1 MEFRILAATGDDGRL
16 WSDLERGLPPAQR
29 DLHFLPEY
37 GLIYQATYGHEPLL
51 AYLADGRDYAIQ
63 PFVVRRLN
71 ALPFLA
77 EQRVAEPFHDIA
89 NAYGYG
95 GPLCSDPGGA
105 RAQDLL
111 AELDA
116 RFRAWCSSRRIAAE
130 FCALHPLL
138 DNRLLVAGWR
148 GVEASAQKRVVYLDL
163 AQGEAALWQAVN
175 RGHRSS
181 IQRARRAGVS
191 VERVAADAEHL
202 AGFERLYALTMQRHR
217 AAERWRFPG
226 NYFGNCARFLGPGR
240 VSLFFARVGGAVA
253 SAYLL
258 LHDAGI
264 AYYHFGGSD
273 DAFFRLRPNNLLLYE
288 TALWAKRAGN
298 RIYHLGGGVTS
309 EEDDNLLRFKSGFG
323 GMSAALYTYGRVHDR
338 AAYDR
343 LCELKM
349 SHERAT
355 LGRTLDS
362 DYFPLY
368 RR

>member
-1 MEFRILAATGDDGRL
+1 MEFRVLAATGEEGRF
-16 WSDLERGLPPAQR
+16 WSALLRRLPPELL

-37 GLIYQATYGHEPLL
+37 GLIYQSTYGHEPLL
-51 AYLADGRDYAIQ
+51 AYVSDGRRYAIQ
-63 PFVVRRLN
+63 PFVKRQLN

-77 EQRVAEPFHDIA
+77 EQRITEPFHDIA

-95 GPLCSDPGGA
+95 GPLSSDPGGA
-105 RAQDLL
+105 SAQDLL

-130 FCALHPLL
+130 FCSLHPLL
-138 DNRLLVAGWR
+138 DNRRFVAGWE
-148 GVEASAQKRVVYLDL
+148 GVEPRAQKRVIYLDL
-163 AQGEAALWQAVN
+163 TPGEEALWQGVS

-191 VERVAADAEHL
+191 VERVAADAVHL
-202 AGFERLYALTMQRHR
+202 AEFERLYALTMQRHR
-217 AAERWRFPG
+217 AAERWRFPA
-226 NYFGNCARFLGPGR
+226 NYFRDCARLLGAAR
-240 VSLFFARVGGAVA
+240 VALFFARVEEAVA
-253 SAYLL
+253 SAYFL

-273 DAFFRLRPNNLLLYE
+273 EAYFRLRPNNLLLYE
-288 TALWAKRAGN
+288 TALWAKRGGD

-323 GMSAALYTYGRVHDR
+323 GASATLYTYGRVHDR
-338 AAYDR
+338 AAYAR
-343 LCELKM
+343 LCELKL

-355 LGRTLDS
+355 LGRSLDS
-362 DYFPLY
+362 DYFPVY

>member
-1 MEFRILAATGDDGRL
+1 MEFRVLTATGEEGRF
-16 WSDLERGLPPAQR
+16 WSALLRRLPPELL

-37 GLIYQATYGHEPLL
+37 GLIYQSTYGHEPLL
-51 AYLADGRDYAIQ
+51 AYVSDARRYAIQ
-63 PFVVRRLN
+63 PFVKRQLN

-77 EQRVAEPFHDIA
+77 EQHITEPFHDIA

-95 GPLCSDPGGA
+95 GPLSSDPGGA
-105 RAQDLL
+105 GAQDLL

-130 FCALHPLL
+130 FCSLHPLL
-138 DNRLLVAGWR
+138 DNRRFVAGWE
-148 GVEASAQKRVVYLDL
+148 GVEPRAQKRVIYLDL
-163 AQGEAALWQAVN
+163 TPGEEALWRGVS

-191 VERVAADAEHL
+191 VERVAADAVHL
-202 AGFERLYALTMQRHR
+202 AEFERLYALTMQRHR
-217 AAERWRFPG
+217 AAERWRFPD
-226 NYFGNCARFLGPGR
+226 NYFRDCVRLLGPER
-240 VSLFFARVGGAVA
+240 VSLFLTRVDGAVA
-253 SAYLL
+253 SAYFL

-288 TALWAKRAGN
+288 TALWAKRDGN

-309 EEDDNLLRFKSGFG
+309 AEDDNLLRFKSGFG
-323 GMSAALYTYGRVHDR
+323 GASATLYTYGRVHDR
-338 AAYDR
+338 AAYAR
-343 LCELKM
+343 LCELKL
-349 SHERAT
+349 SHERAM
-355 LGRTLDS
+355 LGRVLDS